1 MMVNCPPLSC
11 ESTPYAGACALR
23 DNALSLAC
31 ILQSLFTMLSL
42 ASIRQSVAVWL
53 LAATPFV
60 PASAVCGGDGAVSG
74 KGGYGMPGEAV
85 DLGLSVLWSDHNIG
99 AVGAYDAGLFFGY
112 GDITG
117 TVVSNSYKDYVSQ
130 DVVGTD
136 RDPAYVFWGGGWRMP
151 TAHEIYELVERC
163 EWRWAVRGGAEGYLV
178 RGRGGSIFLPVT
190 GQRSG
195 RDSAYVKTRGYY
207 WSGEISEADG
217 DYASALFF
225 HKGGRM
231 LKEYR
236 KFYGFVIRPVKEEY

>member
-1 MMVNCPPLSC
+1 
-11 ESTPYAGACALR
+11 
-23 DNALSLAC
+23 
-31 ILQSLFTMLSL
+31 
-42 ASIRQSVAVWL
+42 
-53 LAATPFV
+53 
-60 PASAVCGGDGAVSG
+60 
-74 KGGYGMPGEAV
+74 MPGEAV